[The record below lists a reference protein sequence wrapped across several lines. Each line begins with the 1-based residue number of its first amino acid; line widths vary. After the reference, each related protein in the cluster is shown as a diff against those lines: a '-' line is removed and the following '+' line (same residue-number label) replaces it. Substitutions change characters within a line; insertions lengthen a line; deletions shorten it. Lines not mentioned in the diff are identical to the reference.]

1 MTFFE
6 ATTTDTCA
14 FRKIYVWAENEEQ
27 ARVNVEAILAKEHLV
42 CKGIMLKTLFHA
54 WSKGFVAIVDPMGW
68 QSTPSVPNWE
78 NSQVS

>member
-27 ARVNVEAILAKEHLV
+27 ARTSVEAILEKEHAV
-42 CKGIMLKTLFHA
+42 NKGIVLKTLFHA
-54 WSKGFVAIVDPMGW
+54 WSKSFVAMVDPMGW
-68 QSTPSVPNWE
+68 QSAPSVPSLDD
-78 NSQVS
+78 SQAS